1 MPSTRYRSL
10 PTYEGEGNQDR
21 NPLIGMTSNYEPIV
35 NTNDSQNTAGYRCD
49 LKGCENITE
58 CMARYLKYG
67 PYDFEGSV
75 EEIRTG
81 TPLKTNKEGMVKLHQ
96 YFTIQEIKIK
106 EDIKVCYSEFSKRRA
121 IIHGKQEYEN
131 GTKVY
136 GGHFY
141 HLLSEYESVVRD
153 KVRDNSRTY
162 HNPI

>member
-1 MPSTRYRSL
+1 MCMNYELDYNIPYVFVPDVMNNRIQVFESTNNNFIYKGEFGNMPSTRYRSL

-81 TPLKTNKEGMVKLHQ
+81 TPFKTNKEGKGK
-96 YFTIQEIKIK
+96 KITP
-106 EDIKVCYSEFSKRRA
+106 V
-121 IIHGKQEYEN
+121 
-131 GTKVY
+131 
-136 GGHFY
+136 FY
-141 HLLSEYESVVRD
+141 N
-153 KVRDNSRTY
+153 KK
-162 HNPI
+162 